1 MMQCHYFHY
10 FNSEVR
16 GLPTQE
22 MDGKMAIRGLYQRL
36 KGKRGRFRGNL
47 SGKRADFTA
56 RTVISP
62 DPNLPIDH
70 VTIPEFMA
78 RILTVPDKV
87 NLLNIDR
94 LKKLVVNGP

>member
-1 MMQCHYFHY
+1 M
-10 FNSEVR
+10 
-16 GLPTQE
+16 
-22 MDGKMAIRGLYQRL
+22 

-78 RILTVPDKV
+78 RILTMPERV
-87 NLLNIDR
+87 NSLNINTLR
-94 LKKLVVNGP
+94 KLVVNGP